1 MSQSEKAKS
10 PHRYKLEHLHI
21 LVVDDSRSMR
31 NLIVEILREMGA
43 GRVSYATDG
52 ANAMKMMEPS
62 AKRGQFD
69 EVLSFDIIISDWM
82 MEPVSGIE
90 LLKWIREHKD
100 ESIKYMPFIM
110 LTGYSDQ
117 KRIFEA
123 RDNGMT
129 EFLAKPI
136 SVKSLTDHLLVVID
150 RPRKFIVSDK
160 FVGPDRR
167 RRVTPIDFPE
177 RRESMKKKEDGAS

>member
-1 MSQSEKAKS
+1 MNTKS
-10 PHRYKLEHLHI
+10 TKSNQAYKLEHLQI

-31 NLIVEILREMGA
+31 GLVVEILRELGV
-43 GRVSYATDG
+43 GKVSYATDG
-52 ANAMKMMEPS
+52 ANAMKMIDPAS
-62 AKRGQFD
+62 KRGSAFD
-69 EVLSFDIIISDWM
+69 EILNFDIVISDWM

-90 LLKWIREHKD
+90 LLQWMRSHTN

-117 KRIFEA
+117 KRILAA
-123 RDNGMT
+123 RDAGMT

-136 SVKSLTDHLLVVID
+136 SVKSLVGHVLTVID
-150 RPRKFIVSDK
+150 RPRKFIISEK

-167 RRVTPIDFPE
+167 RKSMPIEFPDRRV
-177 RRESMKKKEDGAS
+177 SNKKD